1 MELRSHDNLP
11 DDISVA
17 RSTDDTLSDPASGA
31 DVSETLNT
39 QTVSVQGESASDEI
53 KAQSIAKQH
62 GLDFIR
68 LSELDLSLS
77 WVRLLPEWFVRKH
90 KVITVKLEKDTLYVA
105 MTNPLDLPTL
115 DHINLMTGLKIKP
128 MVATERDIIQAI
140 KSNYGVEQMSKQD
153 FVDARLS
160 AEYTEEADGIIEDM
174 ASSSETG
181 RIVRLISSTIK
192 DAIDST
198 ASDIHFEPCP
208 DQVRVRFRV
217 DGVLHDCLTIPGPMR
232 NEVISR
238 IKVLAKLDITEKR
251 KAQDGHINLKYKENN
266 YDLRVSIVPTVDG
279 EKVVIRILD
288 KSSLSIN
295 LSTLGLHGEELASVE
310 SIVNRPHGMVL
321 VTGPTG
327 SGKTTTLYA
336 MLRSIDA
343 IGKNIV
349 TIENPVEYTL
359 DRVNQI
365 QIDPNSGET
374 FAGALRSILRQ
385 DPDVI
390 MVGEIRD
397 GETAEVAVQAALTGH
412 LVLCTL
418 HTNDAPTAI
427 TRLRELGIAPF
438 LVASCVVMAVAQRL
452 VRKVCPDCRTTYQP
466 DKETLKLM
474 GIDDAHAAEFVHGKG
489 CSYCFNTGF
498 RGREGVYEVLKI
510 NNDIQDVITRDGSAL
525 EIRKIAARKG
535 MRTLLDAGILKIF
548 EGKTSVE
555 EVNRVIVPETVC

>member
-1 MELRSHDNLP
+1 MELRSSDNLS
-11 DDISVA
+11 DDISIA
-17 RSTDDTLSDPASGA
+17 GLSNDTPSSAASA
-31 DVSETLNT
+31 DDVSGTPDT
-39 QTVSVQGESASDEI
+39 QAVSVQGESASDEI
-53 KAQSIAKQH
+53 TAKSIAKQH

-128 MVATERDIIQAI
+128 MVATERDIVQAI
-140 KSNYGVEQMSKQD
+140 KNNYGVEQMTKQD

-160 AEYTEEADGIIEDM
+160 AEYTEKADGIIEDL

-192 DAIDST
+192 DAIDLM

-208 DQVRVRFRV
+208 DQIRVRFRV

-238 IKVLAKLDITEKR
+238 VKVLAKLDITEKR
-251 KAQDGHINLKYKENN
+251 KAQDGHINLNYKENN
-266 YDLRVSIVPTVDG
+266 YDLRVSVVPTING

-288 KSSLSIN
+288 KSSLSVN
-295 LSTLGLHGEELASVE
+295 LSTIGLCGKELASVE
-310 SIVNRPHGMVL
+310 SIVNRPYGMVL

-343 IGKNIV
+343 VGKNIV

-359 DRVNQI
+359 DKINQI
-365 QIDPNSGET
+365 QIEPGSGQT

-397 GETAEVAVQAALTGH
+397 EETAEVAVQAALTGH

-418 HTNDAPTAI
+418 HTNDAATAI
-427 TRLRELGIAPF
+427 TRLRELGVAPF
-438 LVASCVVMAVAQRL
+438 LLASCVVMAVAQRL
-452 VRKVCPDCRTTYQP
+452 VRKICPDCRTTYQP

-489 CSYCFNTGF
+489 CNYCFNTGL
-498 RGREGVYEVLKI
+498 RGREGVFEVLKVD
-510 NNDIQDVITRDGSAL
+510 NDIQDVITRDGSAL
-525 EIRKIAARKG
+525 EIKKVAAQKG

-555 EVNRVIVPETVC
+555 ELNRVIVPEAVC